1 MNMFNSSDMSLQLL
15 SIANKSDVKTKYAAI
30 IIHRNKV
37 ISYGF
42 NYLTRITSNST
53 QCLL

>member
-1 MNMFNSSDMSLQLL
+1 MHNNSDISLQLL

-30 IIHRNKV
+30 IVYRNKV
-37 ISYGF
+37 ISSGF
-42 NYLTRITSNST
+42 NYLTRITSNSS